1 MAQQQE
7 INLQKLA
14 EPSRWSNEGADDPK
28 EGVTWMSAQERL
40 LLYILFLLME
50 QVLGSKDRFAKQNIR
65 GNIFEND
72 LCCAKYDRHHNDT
85 ISLNGWMLTT
95 RTRRWNKAWF
105 GFVI

>member
-1 MAQQQE
+1 MICHDEYAVMTIMAQQQE

-50 QVLGSKDRFAKQNIR
+50 QVLGSCPSPW
-65 GNIFEND
+65 GNAE
-72 LCCAKYDRHHNDT
+72 
-85 ISLNGWMLTT
+85 TT
-95 RTRRWNKAWF
+95 GQ
-105 GFVI
+105 GFVEEPI